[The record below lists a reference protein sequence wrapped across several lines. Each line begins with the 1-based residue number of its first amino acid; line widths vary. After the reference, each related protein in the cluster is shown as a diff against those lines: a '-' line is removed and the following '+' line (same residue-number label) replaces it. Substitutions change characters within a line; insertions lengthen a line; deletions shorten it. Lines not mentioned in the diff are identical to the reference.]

1 MSEASP
7 ILYHYDRSP
16 YAEKVRL
23 LFGLLKAEWRS
34 VTVPI
39 QPPRETLAILAGGY
53 RRIPVMQLG
62 ADIYCDTRLIC
73 QELIADRA
81 YLLGQ
86 PSPAA
91 MNLADRAESDVFFS
105 AIRQVPML
113 KALIGLFS
121 QLGLKG
127 GLSFLAD
134 RAELTKGYS
143 GAGRTTKQAKDIFG
157 AFAQELESELIES
170 CWLAGD
176 GPGIVDLRC
185 YHPLFLALGFNA
197 LKRESLPK
205 SIESW
210 MSRLEAHGHGTRSEL
225 TDVDALSE
233 ARQREPAIIS
243 ETMKAHEAVGEWV
256 TIKPNDY
263 GRVPVTGVLV
273 GADSSRWVISRRSE
287 DAGVTHIH
295 FPNEGFDCHVI
306 D

>member
-1 MSEASP
+1 MIEGSP
-7 ILYHYDRSP
+7 ILYHYHRSP

-23 LFGLLKAEWRS
+23 LFGLLEVEWRS

-39 QPPRETLAILAGGY
+39 QPPRDTLAILAGGY
-53 RRIPVMQLG
+53 RRIPVMQVG

-73 QELIADRA
+73 QELIVDRPD
-81 YLLGQ
+81 LLGQ

-91 MNLADRAESDVFFS
+91 MNLADSAESDVFFS
-105 AIRQVPML
+105 AIRQVPMM

-134 RAELTKGYS
+134 RGELLKGYS

-157 AFAQELESELIES
+157 AFTQELESQLTES
-170 CWLAGD
+170 HWLAGD
-176 GPGIVDLRC
+176 TPGIVDLRC
-185 YHPLFLALGFNA
+185 YHPLFLALGFSA
-197 LKRESLPK
+197 LKRESLPEP
-205 SIESW
+205 IESW
-210 MSRLEAHGHGTRSEL
+210 MSRLEAFEHGKRSEL
-225 TDVDALSE
+225 TGVDALSE
-233 ARQREPAIIS
+233 ARQSEPAIIS
-243 ETMKAHEAVGEWV
+243 ESMKTHEAVGEWV
-256 TIKPNDY
+256 TIQPDDY

-273 GADSSRWVISRRSE
+273 GVDSSRWIISRRSE

-295 FPNEGFDCHVI
+295 FPKEGFDCHVI

>member
-23 LFGLLKAEWRS
+23 LFGLLEAEWRS

-53 RRIPVMQLG
+53 RRIPVMQAG

-73 QELIADRA
+73 QQLIADRPG
-81 YLLGQ
+81 LSGQ

-91 MNLADRAESDVFFS
+91 INLADRAESDVFFS

-134 RAELTKGYS
+134 RGELTKGYS

-157 AFAQELESELIES
+157 DFTQELESELTETH
-170 CWLAGD
+170 WLAGD
-176 GPGIVDLRC
+176 APGIVDLRC

-205 SIESW
+205 PIESW
-210 MSRLEAHGHGTRSEL
+210 MSRLEAHGHGVRSEL

-233 ARQREPAIIS
+233 ARQSEPAIIS
-243 ETMKAHEAVGEWV
+243 ESMKTTPPAARH
-256 TIKPNDY
+256 
-263 GRVPVTGVLV
+263 RQ
-273 GADSSRWVISRRSE
+273 SRS
-287 DAGVTHIH
+287 
-295 FPNEGFDCHVI
+295 PLL
-306 D
+306 